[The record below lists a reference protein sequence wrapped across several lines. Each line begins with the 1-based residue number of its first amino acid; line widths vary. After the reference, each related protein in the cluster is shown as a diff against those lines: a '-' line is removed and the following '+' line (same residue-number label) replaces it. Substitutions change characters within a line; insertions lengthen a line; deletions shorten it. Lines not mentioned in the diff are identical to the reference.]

1 MCALLFV
8 LFVLDLAHVRDLM
21 SRAKLRNIWS
31 HIPAW
36 AALLLGGGALVSSAR
51 ADVTPQPSETQNVVL
66 KMDGN
71 DILISRDGRHFEELR
86 LGDTREALHLRK
98 LLRDEAAD
106 GRSITVPVGSM
117 IVASGGA
124 SGKGWGWKT
133 GQQPASRLPAKKDDV
148 K

>member
-1 MCALLFV
+1 
-8 LFVLDLAHVRDLM
+8 M
-21 SRAKLRNIWS
+21 SRAKLGNIWS
-31 HIPAW
+31 HILAW
-36 AALLLGGGALVSSAR
+36 AALLFGGGALMSSAQ
-51 ADVTPQPSETQNVVL
+51 ADVKQQPQDRPDFATREVVV
-66 KMDGN
+66 KTDGEN
-71 DILISRDGRHFEELR
+71 ILISQDGRHFEQLR

-124 SGKGWGWKT
+124 TGRGWGWKT

>member
-1 MCALLFV
+1 
-8 LFVLDLAHVRDLM
+8 M
-21 SRAKLRNIWS
+21 SRAKLRNFWS

-36 AALLLGGGALVSSAR
+36 VALLFGGGALMSSAQ
-51 ADVTPQPSETQNVVL
+51 ADVKQQPQGQPDFTTREVVV
-66 KMDGN
+66 KTDGEH
-71 DILISRDGRHFEELR
+71 ILISQDGSKFEELR

-98 LLRDEAAD
+98 LLRDETSD
-106 GRSITVPVGSM
+106 GRTITVPVGSM

-124 SGKGWGWKT
+124 TGKGWGWKT

>member
-1 MCALLFV
+1 
-8 LFVLDLAHVRDLM
+8 M
-21 SRAKLRNIWS
+21 SRAKLRNFWS

-36 AALLLGGGALVSSAR
+36 VALLFGGGALISNAQ
-51 ADVTPQPSETQNVVL
+51 ADVKQQPQGQPDFATREVVV
-66 KMDGN
+66 KTDGEN
-71 DILISRDGRHFEELR
+71 ILISQDGRHFEELR

-106 GRSITVPVGSM
+106 GQSITIPVGSM

-124 SGKGWGWKT
+124 TGKGWGWKT

>member
-1 MCALLFV
+1 
-8 LFVLDLAHVRDLM
+8 M
-21 SRAKLRNIWS
+21 SRAKLRNFWS

-36 AALLLGGGALVSSAR
+36 VALLFGGGALISSAQ
-51 ADVTPQPSETQNVVL
+51 AGVKQQPQGQPDFATREVVV
-66 KMDGN
+66 KTDGEN
-71 DILISRDGRHFEELR
+71 ILISQDGRHFEELR

-106 GRSITVPVGSM
+106 GQSITIPVGSM

-124 SGKGWGWKT
+124 TGKGWGWKT